1 MQPDGNCSSRATQP
15 VANSSLGLHEITPII
30 EAIRTLFQAPS
41 FSIGVVYHGETIY
54 TQGFGHADEES
65 GRVPDEDTVYTIA
78 SCTKGFTGTAV
89 GLLVN
94 EGKLDFDEKVAHYIP
109 SFFTRNNPAV
119 SQQMTVRDMLSHCSG
134 LSPLPYEVV
143 GKNGSVFARREDV
156 IQICNH
162 LPRESEFRSEWKY
175 SNWMFA
181 LAGVL
186 IQQTSQQTFGRLV
199 QREIFDAL
207 GMSRTACENPN
218 VDDNY
223 ARPYLAFSDGSK
235 QLIHLPDLSDGW
247 AFDAS
252 GSVRSSVHDMLIW
265 AKALMTAWRTSFID
279 QGDDYH
285 QAGKE
290 VAPPCPFYWLATCL
304 KPRTSRTSLT
314 RGNETFDEKI
324 PSHYGLPQQLTRALR
339 AAQTPYFPLSSDPK
353 QAYAMG
359 LFTFQLPT
367 TEMNLV
373 TNTDVITTSY
383 RLGAESPLMK
393 VVGHTGELGGFL
405 SAYWT
410 FPEED
415 SAVVV
420 LCNSFQ
426 LNGDP
431 TNIVAQLLTQTLFDL
446 QPKIDFL
453 EIAKEIVHN
462 SKRRWDTLV
471 HEWNSHRVTGTAPRD
486 LQAYQ
491 GTYIN
496 SGLAMTVE
504 ISASNAAASG
514 EQTLRLRINSSE
526 EQTFDLHH
534 YHYDTWSF
542 LPASRD
548 ECIRQG
554 YSVYLFSW
562 KAFLIEFTG
571 ADNGQF
577 RSLSWKLDLDSRVE
591 RQTFTLQ

>member
-1 MQPDGNCSSRATQP
+1 MQQP
-15 VANSSLGLHEITPII
+15 GFAGASGLHEIAPII

-54 TQGFGHADEES
+54 TKGFGQADEES
-65 GRVPDEDTVYTIA
+65 RRVPDHDTVYTIA
-78 SCTKGFTGTAV
+78 SCTKGFTGTAI
-89 GLLVN
+89 GLLVD
-94 EGKLDFDEKVAHYIP
+94 EGKLDFDAKVAHYIP

-119 SQQMTVRDMLSHCSG
+119 SQQMTG
-134 LSPLPYEVV
+134 
-143 GKNGSVFARREDV
+143 DV

-175 SNWMFA
+175 NNWMFA

-199 QREIFDAL
+199 QKEVFDAL
-207 GMSRTACENPN
+207 GRSRTACENPN
-218 VDDNY
+218 IDDNY

-235 QLIHLPDLSDGW
+235 QLVHLPDLSDGW

-252 GSVRSSVHDMLIW
+252 GSVRSSVRDMLIW

-285 QAGKE
+285 RAGKE
-290 VAPPCPFYWLATCL
+290 VAPPCPFSWLVACL
-304 KPRTSRTSLT
+304 KPQTSHTSLT
-314 RGNETFDEKI
+314 PGSEMFDEKI
-324 PSHYGLPQQLTRALR
+324 PKHYGLPQQLARAMK
-339 AAQTPYFPLSSDPK
+339 AAQTPYFPLASDPK

-367 TEMNLV
+367 TEMDLV

-431 TNIVAQLLTQTLFDL
+431 TNIVAQLLTQALFDL

-453 EIAKEIVHN
+453 EIAKEIVLN

-471 HEWNSHRVTGTAPRD
+471 HEWNSHRVIGTTPGN

-496 SGLAMTVE
+496 PGLALTVE
-504 ISASNAAASG
+504 ISASNAPASG
-514 EQTLRLRINSSE
+514 EQTLRLRINSDE
-526 EQTFDLHH
+526 EQTFNLHH
-534 YHYDTWSF
+534 YHHDTWSF

-562 KAFLIEFTG
+562 EAFLIEFTG
-571 ADNGQF
+571 ADTGQF
-577 RSLSWKLDLDSRVE
+577 RSLIWKLDLDSRVE
-591 RQTFTLQ
+591 RQTFTLQHGWPSVPFV